1 MAGKNTSG
9 HRTRPFRGRC
19 LKSLISSGNWLSVF
33 VHRLFQQESNKAW
46 ATLGVLI
53 VISFFSLGRD

>member
-9 HRTRPFRGRC
+9 HRNRPFRGRY
-19 LKSLISSGNWLSVF
+19 LKSLTSSGNWMSAFLHS
-33 VHRLFQQESNKAW
+33 LFRQGSNRAW
-46 ATLGVLI
+46 ATLAVLL